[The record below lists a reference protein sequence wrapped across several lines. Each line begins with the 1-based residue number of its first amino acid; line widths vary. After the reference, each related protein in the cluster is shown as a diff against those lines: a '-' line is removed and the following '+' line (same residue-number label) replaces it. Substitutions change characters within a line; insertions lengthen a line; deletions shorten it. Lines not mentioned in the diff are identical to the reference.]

1 MTPYFDGT
9 LAGILALAVFALY
22 LLARAGRHERRDAYN
37 RED

>member
-1 MTPYFDGT
+1 MGITGT
-9 LAGILALAVFALY
+9 IAGIVALGVLALY